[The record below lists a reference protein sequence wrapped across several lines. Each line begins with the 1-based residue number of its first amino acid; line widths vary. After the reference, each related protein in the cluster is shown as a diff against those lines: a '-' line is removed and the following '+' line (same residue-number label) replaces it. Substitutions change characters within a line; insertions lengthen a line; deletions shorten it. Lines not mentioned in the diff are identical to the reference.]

1 MNSMVIG
8 FSKLSAVYL
17 FILAV
22 VALNI
27 AKFWAA
33 FVLGVNHQLL
43 TLLQT
48 ILPILVLVLVWKNV
62 SKRNITKI
70 AWVFVF
76 YHIARLCAELLV
88 LLLTD
93 FTFSSFIAIVFS
105 FVRVSVMFSLF
116 MLLCMDLR
124 GSKDYLRLLVFYFL
138 YTTVFSILQLPL
150 SPVSNIFMSYGGN
163 ITSGNGLGIF
173 RTNGGLGGTV
183 IMYSNYLLSVFL
195 LLFYSDVHSKNV
207 QILLW
212 TVFSIV
218 VFLCFS
224 RSLFLSVFVI
234 LSLHLCFKKSVYFL
248 ILSAVSV
255 FALYINWSAILEIYF
270 DMIGSSD
277 QSRFDSWRLILQD
290 ADGLTSLLGQRSGA
304 NTGFFI
310 QGASK
315 ITADGFLLSWYYDY
329 GLVGL
334 GLLMALLWKAVGEA
348 GLNRLGHCSTFLA
361 LMLMM
366 FVNSGF
372 DKMFILII
380 YFVTFLALKNSV
392 HFRSLDEKASHPEKI
407 RGILD
412 WQKNS

>member
-1 MNSMVIG
+1 MNSMVIR
-8 FSKLSAVYL
+8 FSKLPAVYL

-22 VALNI
+22 VALNV

-48 ILPILVLVLVWKNV
+48 ILPIIVLVLVWENV

-70 AWVFVF
+70 AWGFLF
-76 YHIARLCAELLV
+76 YHIVRLCAELLV
-88 LLLTD
+88 LFLTD
-93 FTFSSFIAIVFS
+93 FTFPLFIGIVFS
-105 FVRVSVMFSLF
+105 FLRVSVIFSLF

-124 GSKDYLRLLVFYFL
+124 GSKDYLRPLVFYFL
-138 YTTVFSILQLPL
+138 YTTVFSILQLPF
-150 SPVSNIFMSYGGN
+150 SPVSNIFISYGGN

-173 RTNGGLGGTV
+173 RSNGGLGGTV

-195 LLFYSDVHSKNV
+195 LLFYSDFRSKNV

-212 TVFSIV
+212 TIFSIA

-224 RSLFLSVFVI
+224 RSLFLCVFII
-234 LSLHLCFKKSVYFL
+234 LSLHLCFKKPAYFL

-255 FALYINWSAILEIYF
+255 FALYINWSAILEIYS
-270 DMIGSSD
+270 DMIGGSD
-277 QSRFDSWRLILQD
+277 EGRVDSWRLILQD
-290 ADGLTSLLGQRSGA
+290 TVGLTSLLGQSSGA

-310 QGASK
+310 QGARK
-315 ITADGFLLSWYYDY
+315 ITADGFLLAWYYDY

-372 DKMFILII
+372 DKMFILIM
-380 YFVTFLALKNSV
+380 YFVAFMVLKNSFQ
-392 HFRSLDEKASHPEKI
+392 FRSLDAKASHPEKI
-407 RGILD
+407 RVTL
-412 WQKNS
+412 